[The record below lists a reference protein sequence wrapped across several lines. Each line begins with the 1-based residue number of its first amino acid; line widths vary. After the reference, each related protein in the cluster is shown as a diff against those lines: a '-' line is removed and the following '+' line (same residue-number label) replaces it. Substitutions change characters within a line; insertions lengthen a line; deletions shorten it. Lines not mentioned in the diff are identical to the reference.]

1 MTVQIKLNE
10 RHHKVL
16 QATIKHYIATAEPVG
31 SKTLMEEYDFSVSAA
46 TIRNAMGKLEKAGFL
61 YQPYT
66 SAGRIPSDSGYRVY
80 VNQIL
85 TAHNTTRFR
94 INSFLDETW
103 LNLSGRYEVLFQK
116 ITNILAEI
124 SGCIALVTL
133 PQLTGNIIH
142 HLQLVRVAND
152 KIMLVIVIDNY
163 QTESFVL
170 DIRELKPD
178 TENSHPEIVD
188 SELEILSNFLNHKL
202 KGQSIRE
209 INHLDSNSLDQEFKH
224 YAEFISDLLTKIKST
239 YRLNSS
245 TPIMIQGISKMVKQP
260 EFSQIEQVQILLHL
274 LEKEQEKLLPLVF
287 NLRDYE
293 DSLSKV
299 KITIGSENPLE
310 SMQLCSLISAN
321 YYQGNSIAGSV
332 GIIGPTRMPYEET
345 IALVESTADYL
356 SENL

>member
-1 MTVQIKLNE
+1 MTVHIKLNE

-16 QATIKHYIATAEPVG
+16 RATIKHYIATAEPVG
-31 SKTLMEEYDFSVSAA
+31 SKTLMEEYDFSVSSA

-85 TAHNTTRFR
+85 TDHNTTKFK

-103 LNLSGRYEVLFQK
+103 FNLSGRYEVLFQK

-188 SELEILSNFLNHKL
+188 GELKILSNFLNHKL
-202 KGQSIRE
+202 KGQSIGE
-209 INHLDSNSLDQEFKH
+209 INHLDSNSLDTDFQIYKD
-224 YAEFISDLLTKIKST
+224 FINFLVTKIK
-239 YRLNSS
+239 LNYNFFQS
-245 TPIMIQGISKMVKQP
+245 TPILLQGFSQLVNQP
-260 EFSQIEQVQILLHL
+260 EFACIDQIKILLNF
-274 LEKEQEKLLPLVF
+274 LEKEQKQLLPLVYNIND
-287 NLRDYE
+287 NLE
-293 DSLSKV
+293 EQ
-299 KITIGSENPLE
+299 KIKIHIGSENPLE
-310 SMQLCSLISAN
+310 SMQSCSLISAY
-321 YYQGNSIAGSV
+321 YYQEDYPVGSV
-332 GIIGPTRMPYEET
+332 GIIGPTRMPYEQA
-345 IALVESTADYL
+345 IALVQSTANYL
-356 SENL
+356 SEKI